1 MEFEVARDR
10 IAPPVVEPVERD
22 GVRYEQAADGR
33 DFGADTADGVLV
45 ATEIASGRRLWVLT
59 VYRTPIEPKLELDV
73 QWRFFVSMAFD
84 PDGRLRITNEADRS
98 FLVDVRSREVTPVE
112 R

>member
-1 MEFEVARDR
+1 MTPSAV
-10 IAPPVVEPVERD
+10 PPVERD
-22 GVRYEQAADGR
+22 GIRYEQAADGR

-59 VYRTPIEPKLELDV
+59 VYRTPVQPELELDV

-84 PDGRLRITNEADRS
+84 ADGRLRITNEANRS
-98 FLVDVRSREVTPVE
+98 FLVDVRSRQVTSVG